1 MKKYLF
7 LLAMLSSVLLFSC
20 SKSDDTK
27 PDDTKPDDKTKD
39 FYYVR
44 YEASVSTSHF
54 PTTYITVNTDFGI
67 NKFEVGKTFEETFGP
82 VSKDFRAEIDVNSSG
97 AGWAE
102 TTACIYVSKNNGPF
116 ALKSYKNVTGSKMN
130 LSYTID
136 F

>member
-27 PDDTKPDDKTKD
+27 PDDKD

-44 YEASVSTSHF
+44 YEASVSTSHI
-54 PTTYITVNTDFGI
+54 PTTYVTVNTDSGI
-67 NKFEVGKTFEETFGP
+67 KKFEAVKTFEEIFGP
-82 VSKDFRAEIDVNSSG
+82 VSKDFRAEINVDSEG

-102 TTACIYVSKNNGPF
+102 TTASIYVSKNNGPF
-116 ALKSYKNVTGSKMN
+116 AMKAYKTVTGSEIK
-130 LSYTID
+130 LSYKID

>member
-7 LLAMLSSVLLFSC
+7 LLVMISSVLIFSC
-20 SKSDDTK
+20 TKSDDTK
-27 PDDTKPDDKTKD
+27 PDDTKPDDETKD

-44 YEASVSTSHF
+44 YEANISTSHI

-67 NKFEVGKTFEETFGP
+67 NEFVVGKTFEETFGP
-82 VSKDFRAEIDVNSSG
+82 LSKDFRAEIDVESKG

-102 TTACIYVSKNNGPF
+102 TTARIYVSKNNGPF
-116 ALKSYKNVTGSKMN
+116 ALKAYKNVNGSKIN

>member
-1 MKKYLF
+1 MFMKKYLF

-27 PDDTKPDDKTKD
+27 PDDETKD

-44 YEASVSTSHF
+44 YEASV
-54 PTTYITVNTDFGI
+54 TVNTDSGI
-67 NKFEVGKTFEETFGP
+67 KKFEAVKTFEEIFGP
-82 VSKDFRAEIDVNSSG
+82 VSKDFRAEINVDSEG

-102 TTACIYVSKNNGPF
+102 TTASIYVSKNNGPF
-116 ALKSYKNVTGSKMN
+116 AMKAYKTVTGSEIK
-130 LSYTID
+130 LSYKID